1 VTAAKPSVGRVAAAA
16 AAKKNVDVLRNTFSV
31 RVRVVLTKKKEKKRP
46 VASSSSVNRH
56 RMRTGVVMGRDNG

>member
-31 RVRVVLTKKKEKKRP
+31 RVRVVLTKKKEKKT
-46 VASSSSVNRH
+46 SCSVELVGEQTQNANR
-56 RMRTGVVMGRDNG
+56 RCNGSR